1 MNEETQSNEGPDLQ
15 PQIQAV
21 KDLIDE
27 GNYDAALARAR
38 GLLDDYPDRA
48 EASTLLGEIYA
59 ARNMWPE
66 AVEWYHE
73 GVERGDSSATDKLRE
88 ARDQLTRQLEQPGQP
103 RRAVSA
109 SQAEQQRT
117 KLWITLASAGAVVV
131 IAVVI
136 AALTFS
142 GGPPSASEQPSARQQ
157 AGPSGAASGTRS
169 PRSIA
174 RSATAGSQ
182 QMRRSAT
189 TATPQLPS
197 GSGTEPTARSTAPG
211 TAVSPGPAQASTSTT
226 IVEKG
231 PRSEQDMILEST
243 LGSLTWPDG
252 TTMRNDVSVA
262 VDPFLGYAMIT
273 LEIPRNLASDN
284 IADATARQ
292 AYSVATTA
300 INTDRSL
307 ATITVRGVINTSSS
321 QRRKRVVVAY
331 RGNTSRESL
340 AYWLRRGQSPTS
352 QQLWTQVFAVTWWNP
367 AIPHSG
373 FE

>member
-1 MNEETQSNEGPDLQ
+1 MNEEIQSNEGPDLQ

-27 GNYDAALARAR
+27 GSYDAALARAR
-38 GLLDDYPDRA
+38 GLLDDYPDRP
-48 EASTLLGEIYA
+48 ETSTLLGDIYA

-66 AVEWYHE
+66 AVEWYIE

-88 ARDQLTRQLEQPGQP
+88 ARAQLTRQLEQPGQP
-103 RRAVSA
+103 RRTVSA
-109 SQAEQQRT
+109 SQAEQQKT

-142 GGPPSASEQPSARQQ
+142 GGPPSGPEQPSAQRP
-157 AGPSGAASGTRS
+157 AGPSGAAPGTRS

-174 RSATAGSQ
+174 RSTTSALQARSGSAATSP
-182 QMRRSAT
+182 R
-189 TATPQLPS
+189 LPT
-197 GSGTEPTARSTAPG
+197 GSGTEPTVRSTAPG
-211 TAVSPGPAQASTSTT
+211 TAVSPIPAQEGTSTT

-231 PRSEQDMILEST
+231 PRTEQDMILEST

-273 LEIPRNLASDN
+273 LEIPRNLNSDN
-284 IADATARQ
+284 IADTTARQ

-300 INTDRSL
+300 INTDQSL
-307 ATITVRGVINTSSS
+307 TTITVRGVINTSSS

-340 AYWLRRGQSPTS
+340 AYWLRRDQSPTS
-352 QQLWTQVFAVTWWNP
+352 QQLWTQVFATTWWNP

-373 FE
+373 FK

>member
-1 MNEETQSNEGPDLQ
+1 MTEEMQSNEGPDLQ

-21 KDLIDE
+21 EDLIDE

-38 GLLDDYPDRA
+38 GLFDDYPERA
-48 EASTLLGEIYA
+48 ETYILLGDIYA
-59 ARNMWPE
+59 ARRMWPE

-73 GVERGDSSATDKLRE
+73 GAERGDSSAIDKLRD
-88 ARDQLTRQLEQPGQP
+88 ARAQLTQQLEQSGRP
-103 RRAVSA
+103 RRTIST
-109 SQAEQQRT
+109 SQAEHQKT

-142 GGPPSASEQPSARQQ
+142 SRPPSGPEQPYVQRP
-157 AGPSGAASGTRS
+157 AGPSSAAPGTRS
-169 PRSIA
+169 PRGIA
-174 RSATAGSQ
+174 RSTT
-182 QMRRSAT
+182 SARQ
-189 TATPQLPS
+189 ARS
-197 GSGTEPTARSTAPG
+197 GSAATSPRLPTGTGTGPIARSTVSG
-211 TAVSPGPAQASTSTT
+211 TPVSPRPEPQDESTT
-226 IVEKG
+226 IIVEG

-252 TTMRNDVSVA
+252 TAMRNDVSVA

-273 LEIPRNLASDN
+273 FEIPRNLNSDN
-284 IADATARQ
+284 IADTTARQ

-300 INTDRSL
+300 INTDPSL
-307 ATITVRGVINTSSS
+307 TTMTLRGLINTSSS
-321 QRRKRVVVAY
+321 RRRRRAVVAY

-340 AYWLRRGQSPTS
+340 EYWLRRSQSPTS
-352 QQLWTQVFAVTWWNP
+352 QQLWTQVFATTWWNP

-373 FE
+373 LE

>member
-21 KDLIDE
+21 DDLIDE
-27 GNYDAALARAR
+27 GNYDAALSRAR
-38 GLLDDYPDRA
+38 ELFDDYPDRA
-48 EASTLLGEIYA
+48 EAYTLLGDIYA
-59 ARNMWPE
+59 ARRMWPE

-73 GVERGDSSATDKLRE
+73 GAERGDSSAADKLRE
-88 ARDQLTRQLEQPGQP
+88 ARVQLTRQLEQPGQP
-103 RRAVSA
+103 HRTASA

-117 KLWITLASAGAVVV
+117 RLWITLASAGAVVV

-142 GGPPSASEQPSARQQ
+142 GGPPSGPEQPSVQQ
-157 AGPSGAASGTRS
+157 PAGPSSAAPGTRI

-174 RSATAGSQ
+174 RSTTPALQARSG
-182 QMRRSAT
+182 SAT
-189 TATPQLPS
+189 TGPRSPTASSTK
-197 GSGTEPTARSTAPG
+197 PTARSTVPG
-211 TAVSPGPAQASTSTT
+211 TPVSPPEPQDESTT
-226 IVEKG
+226 IIEKG
-231 PRSEQDMILEST
+231 PRSEQDMILENT

-273 LEIPRNLASDN
+273 FEIPRNLTSDN
-284 IADATARQ
+284 IADTTARQ
-292 AYSVATTA
+292 AYSVAVAA
-300 INTDRSL
+300 INTDPSL
-307 ATITVRGVINTSSS
+307 MTMTLRGLINTSSS
-321 QRRKRVVVAY
+321 QRRRRAVVAY

-340 AYWLRRGQSPTS
+340 EYWLRHNQSPTS
-352 QQLWTQVFAVTWWNP
+352 QQLWTQVFATTWWNP
-367 AIPHSG
+367 AIPRSG